1 MIKEVLEVVVG
12 LVESGM
18 TMLCVTH
25 ELGFDKTVADWVFFM
40 DAGQIIEENEPEE
53 FFNNP
58 QTERTQLF
66 LSQILQ
72 H

>member
-1 MIKEVLEVVVG
+1 
-12 LVESGM
+12 
-18 TMLCVTH
+18 
-25 ELGFDKTVADWVFFM
+25 M
-40 DAGQIIEENEPEE
+40 DAGEIVEENKPEP

-58 QTERTQLF
+58 QSDRLQLF